1 MNESQVQTTIA
12 TESRNDVHATGR
24 LVRSIRN
31 KFHDGTVRRF
41 LFIQAVAF
49 WIGGFTFYGSVVIPT
64 GIKVLGG
71 HVRQGFITQQVT
83 GWLNLAGLVAL
94 PIILWNTL
102 AIWSTRG
109 RWTRWTLAA
118 TWAFMAAVQLELF
131 LLHPALD
138 RLLDQHTREILDY
151 DRFDLLHRIY
161 LISSSIQ
168 WAAGILHVWCAV
180 AGKES

>member
-1 MNESQVQTTIA
+1 MNLNFRQPCAKE
-12 TESRNDVHATGR
+12 RKTGIHVAVR
-24 LVRSIRN
+24 LVRSIHK

-41 LFIQAVAF
+41 LFVQAVAF
-49 WIGGFTFYGSVVIPT
+49 WIGGFTFYGSVVIPI

-94 PIILWNTL
+94 PILLWNAL
-102 AIWSTRG
+102 AVWSTRG
-109 RWTRWTLAA
+109 RWVRWTLAA
-118 TWAFMAAVQLELF
+118 TWGFMAAVQVELF

-138 RLLDQHTREILDY
+138 RLLDQQAREILDY
-151 DRFDLLHRIY
+151 DRFDMLHRIY
-161 LISSSIQ
+161 LISSSVQ

-180 AGKES
+180 AGTEQ